1 MIPMP
6 GRFPPRLLAKRGGG
20 YPLGV
25 SADRR
30 EMRWESNFGCEEP
43 FAIGVEEEL
52 LLVDAG
58 MDLAGHASRVLRR
71 ADPDE
76 GDLSDEL
83 FTSMIEAKSEVSRT
97 AAEATA
103 TLREARREV
112 LASGS
117 RLLGAGVHP
126 SAESGEADVRES
138 ARYVAIAR
146 MLQGILRTPIC
157 GQHVHVGMPDP
168 ETAVRAYN
176 GIRTH
181 VPLINALAANSPF
194 WFGEDSGLASS
205 RTVIF
210 RSYPRAAMAPQFA
223 DFDDFCQVTRQ
234 VCAAADLDDYT
245 HIWWDARIHPGLGTI
260 EVRAPDAQFDL
271 RRVAALAALVHCLA
285 RVEAERD
292 QGWIPAREALAES
305 AFQATRHGLAA
316 KLLDRD
322 AEPVAAA
329 ELGKRTL
336 ELAWPAAAEL
346 GCERELAHVETVL
359 EKGSGADLQRAV
371 HAERGME
378 ALLSWLCERTAD
390 CDFAAPQ
397 PSPEAPKSSVSAD

>member
-1 MIPMP
+1 ME
-6 GRFPPRLLAKRGGG
+6 
-20 YPLGV
+20 
-25 SADRR
+25 ADRCER
-30 EMRWESNFGCEEP
+30 RWESNFGREEP

-58 MDLAGHASRVLRR
+58 LDLAGHASRVLRR
-71 ADPDE
+71 ADPEE

-103 TLREARREV
+103 MLREARREV

-117 RLLGAGVHP
+117 RLMGAGVHP
-126 SAESGEADVRES
+126 SAESGEADVRDS
-138 ARYVAIAR
+138 TRYLAIAR

-157 GQHVHVGMPDP
+157 GQHVHVGMLDP

-210 RSYPRAAMAPQFA
+210 RSYPRAAMAPQFT
-223 DFDDFCQVTRQ
+223 DFDDFCHVTRQ
-234 VCAAADLDDYT
+234 VCVAADLDDYT

-271 RRVAALAALVHCLA
+271 RRVSAVAALVHCLA
-285 RVEAERD
+285 RVEADRD
-292 QGWIPAREALAES
+292 QSRIPAREALAES

-322 AEPVAAA
+322 AEAVPAK
-329 ELGKRTL
+329 ELGMRTL
-336 ELAWPAAAEL
+336 ELAWGVAGEL
-346 GCERELAHVETVL
+346 ECEDELAYVERML
-359 EKGSGADLQRAV
+359 EEGSGADLQRAV
-371 HAERGME
+371 HRELGME
-378 ALLSWLCERTAD
+378 GLLAWLCEQTAD
-390 CDFAAPQ
+390 LESAVDQ
-397 PSPEAPKSSVSAD
+397 PSPEAGAPTSSVFGE